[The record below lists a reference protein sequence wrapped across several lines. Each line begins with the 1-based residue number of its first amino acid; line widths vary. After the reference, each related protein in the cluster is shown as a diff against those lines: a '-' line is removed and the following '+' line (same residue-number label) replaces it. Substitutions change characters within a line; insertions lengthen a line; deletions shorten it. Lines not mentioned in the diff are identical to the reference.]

1 MQACLPVY
9 CGGIGII
16 KAKSN
21 ASSAYIFSKLS
32 CVKLEVFLLPDTLP
46 LPPHLVILT
55 MLSSTGKLAATL
67 MCSNHLPISETGPWL
82 YSKIL
87 SSHSSAQNVMLRMLL
102 ANSQKELGAWLEALP
117 VPSLG
122 LHLSDNELRIIVSLR
137 HGVPTC
143 TECICICN
151 EKVGILG
158 THGLKCKKSKGRL
171 SLHQAVN
178 DIIARALNLAK
189 IPAMLE
195 PSGIIREDNK
205 WPDRVTN
212 VPWVSPASHA
222 YAG

>member
-1 MQACLPVY
+1 MLSQLSICHTFLLYILRTSPCYAHPLLQSFDNLQIYLIRSLPNIRLVDRAGQQACLPVY

-67 MCSNHLPISETGPWL
+67 MCSHHLPISETGPWL

-102 ANSQKELGAWLEALP
+102 ANSQNESGAWLEALP

-143 TECICICN
+143 TECIYICN

-158 THGLKCKKSKGRL
+158 THGLK
-171 SLHQAVN
+171 
-178 DIIARALNLAK
+178 
-189 IPAMLE
+189 
-195 PSGIIREDNK
+195 
-205 WPDRVTN
+205 
-212 VPWVSPASHA
+212 
-222 YAG
+222 